1 MTPGDPGFNF
11 PRPAPVRHGR
21 GVPILRPGRS
31 AQRTVSLLREQ
42 RFVAVLGASGS
53 GKSSLVRA
61 GLLPALYGGVM
72 TRAGSNWHIAVM
84 RPGGHAITNLAE
96 ALFDTDLLDNEVCED
111 LTELDIEATLIRSSL
126 GLIEAARQ
134 LGLQKNENLL
144 VVVDQFEELFRFN
157 SSQSDRGSRDEAA
170 AFVKMLVEA
179 ANQEDLS
186 IYVVL
191 TMRSDFFGDCSQFE
205 ELAEAVNKGEYLVP
219 RLNRE
224 NKKTAIEG
232 RCTVGGGEIS
242 PRLVQRLLND
252 LGDDPDQLPIMQHAL
267 MRTWD
272 CWLAD
277 HGEDEPLVATLRIDR
292 RHGRGTV
299 ASRRRGSRRGIRR
312 GGTATDKATVPG
324 VDREGADNRGIRRP
338 TPLQE
343 LCDITGAE
351 QEKVVAVIDRFRK
364 PGRTFLMPPIDRQA

>member
-1 MTPGDPGFNF
+1 MDEEYLFF
-11 PRPAPVRHGR
+11 GR
-21 GVPILRPGRS
+21 ED
-31 AQRTVSLLREQ
+31 QRKELVQLLREQ

-72 TRAGSNWHIAVM
+72 TKAGSNWHIAVM

-96 ALFDTDLLDNEVCED
+96 ALFETDLLDNEVCED
-111 LTELDIEATLIRSSL
+111 LTELDIEAILIRSGL
-126 GLIEAARQ
+126 GLIEVARQ
-134 LGLQKNENLL
+134 LGLQQNENLL
-144 VVVDQFEELFRFN
+144 IVVDQFEELFRFN
-157 SSQSDRGSRDEAA
+157 SSQSDRSSRDEAA

-179 ANQEDLS
+179 GMQQELS

-205 ELAEAVNKGEYLVP
+205 ELAEGVNKGEYLVP

-232 RCTVGGGEIS
+232 PVRVGGGDIS

-272 CWLAD
+272 C
-277 HGEDEPLVATLRIDR
+277 VI
-292 RHGRGTV
+292 
-299 ASRRRGSRRGIRR
+299 
-312 GGTATDKATVPG
+312 
-324 VDREGADNRGIRRP
+324 
-338 TPLQE
+338 TP
-343 LCDITGAE
+343 
-351 QEKVVAVIDRFRK
+351 
-364 PGRTFLMPPIDRQA
+364 

>member
-1 MTPGDPGFNF
+1 MTPGDPGFNPF
-11 PRPAPVRHGR
+11 PG
-21 GVPILRPGRS
+21 LRPFDMDEEYLFFGRED
-31 AQRTVSLLREQ
+31 QRKELVQLLREQ

-72 TRAGSNWHIAVM
+72 TKAGSNWHIAVM

-96 ALFDTDLLDNEVCED
+96 ALFETDLLDNEVCED
-111 LTELDIEATLIRSSL
+111 LTELDIEAMLIRSGL
-126 GLIEAARQ
+126 GLIEVARQ
-134 LGLQKNENLL
+134 LGLQQNENLL
-144 VVVDQFEELFRFN
+144 IVVDQFEELFRFN
-157 SSQSDRGSRDEAA
+157 SSQSDRSSRDEAA

-179 ANQEDLS
+179 GMQQELS

-232 RCTVGGGEIS
+232 PVRVGGGDIS

-272 CWLAD
+272 C
-277 HGEDEPLVATLRIDR
+277 VI
-292 RHGRGTV
+292 
-299 ASRRRGSRRGIRR
+299 
-312 GGTATDKATVPG
+312 
-324 VDREGADNRGIRRP
+324 
-338 TPLQE
+338 TP
-343 LCDITGAE
+343 
-351 QEKVVAVIDRFRK
+351 
-364 PGRTFLMPPIDRQA
+364 